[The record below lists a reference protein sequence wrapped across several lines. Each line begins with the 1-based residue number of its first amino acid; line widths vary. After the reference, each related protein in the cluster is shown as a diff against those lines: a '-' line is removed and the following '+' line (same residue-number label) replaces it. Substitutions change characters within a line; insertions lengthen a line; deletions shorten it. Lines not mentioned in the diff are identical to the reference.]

1 MKQELP
7 DSAGKKRFRGLRP
20 AIAVEAFI
28 VLLVLGLILWGKLGT
43 WLLNSVKSLFG
54 H

>member
-1 MKQELP
+1 MKEELP
-7 DSAGKKRFRGLRP
+7 ENAGKKRFRGLRP

-43 WLLNSVKSLFG
+43 SLLNSIKWLFG